1 MPYPSA
7 TQAFRQ
13 GAHSVLPL
21 TSGVVP
27 FGLITGV
34 TAIGMGLSPADA
46 IGMTLLFYSGSAQ
59 MVVMQLMQSG
69 ALPVTMVVTALVI
82 NLRFLMYSASLAP
95 HLSHLP
101 RRHKW
106 PMAYLLS
113 DQSFALCSLKM
124 SSGELGRFA
133 FHYYAGTA
141 ITMWFGWNL
150 SVLAGM
156 YLGAG
161 IPEDWSLGFAIPLSF
176 LALLIPSIRNRATL
190 GAALTGGL
198 LAVLAVD
205 LPYNLGLL
213 AGALGGIIAGLTL
226 ENLQQTKPVQPV
238 ADEHIEQDAL

>member
-1 MPYPSA
+1 MPYPSG

-13 GAHSVLPL
+13 GVHSALPL
-21 TSGVVP
+21 TSGIVP

-59 MVVMQLMQSG
+59 MVVMQLMQSA

-95 HLSHLP
+95 HLGQLP
-101 RRHKW
+101 RHRKW
-106 PMAYLLS
+106 PMAYMLS
-113 DQSFALCSLKM
+113 DQSFALCTLKM
-124 SSGELGRFA
+124 GSGGLGQYA
-133 FHYYAGTA
+133 YPYYAGTA
-141 ITMWFGWNL
+141 ITMFFGWNL

-156 YLGAG
+156 YLGAS

-176 LALLIPSIRNRATL
+176 LALLIPGVRNAATL
-190 GAALTGGL
+190 GAALTGGV
-198 LAVLAVD
+198 LAVLAAN

-213 AGALGGIIAGLTL
+213 TGALGGIIAGLAI
-226 ENLQQTKPVQPV
+226 ESWQKQQTAPE
-238 ADEHIEQDAL
+238 ANTEQEAS

>member
-101 RRHKW
+101 RATNGRW
-106 PMAYLLS
+106 PTC
-113 DQSFALCSLKM
+113 FP
-124 SSGELGRFA
+124 
-133 FHYYAGTA
+133 T
-141 ITMWFGWNL
+141 N
-150 SVLAGM
+150 
-156 YLGAG
+156 
-161 IPEDWSLGFAIPLSF
+161 PLPC
-176 LALLIPSIRNRATL
+176 A
-190 GAALTGGL
+190 
-198 LAVLAVD
+198 
-205 LPYNLGLL
+205 
-213 AGALGGIIAGLTL
+213 
-226 ENLQQTKPVQPV
+226 
-238 ADEHIEQDAL
+238 H

>member
-13 GAHSVLPL
+13 GAHNALPL
-21 TSGVVP
+21 TSGIVP

-59 MVVMQLMQSG
+59 MVVMQLMQNA

-95 HLSHLP
+95 HLGQLP
-101 RRHKW
+101 RHHKW
-106 PMAYLLS
+106 PMAYMLS
-113 DQSFALCSLKM
+113 DQSFALCSLKLG
-124 SSGELGRFA
+124 SGGLGQYA
-133 FHYYAGTA
+133 YPYYAGTA
-141 ITMWFGWNL
+141 LTMFFGWNL

-156 YLGAG
+156 YLGAS

-176 LALLIPSIRNRATL
+176 LALLIPSIRSAATL
-190 GAALTGGL
+190 GAALAGSV
-198 LAVLAVD
+198 LAVLAAD

-213 AGALGGIIAGLTL
+213 TGALGGIIAGLAI
-226 ENLQQTKPVQPV
+226 ESWKKPQAMPE
-238 ADEHIEQDAL
+238 ANTEQEAS

>member
-1 MPYPSA
+1 MPYPSG

-13 GAHSVLPL
+13 GVHSALPL
-21 TSGVVP
+21 TSGIVP

-59 MVVMQLMQSG
+59 MVVMQLMQSA

-95 HLSHLP
+95 HLGQLP
-101 RRHKW
+101 RHRKW
-106 PMAYLLS
+106 PMAYMLS
-113 DQSFALCSLKM
+113 DQSFALCTLKM
-124 SSGELGRFA
+124 GSGGLGQYA
-133 FHYYAGTA
+133 YPYYAGTA
-141 ITMWFGWNL
+141 ITMFFGWNL

-156 YLGAG
+156 YLGAS

-176 LALLIPSIRNRATL
+176 LALLIPGIRNAATL
-190 GAALTGGL
+190 GAALTGGV
-198 LAVLAVD
+198 LAVLAAN

-213 AGALGGIIAGLTL
+213 TGALGGIIAGLAI
-226 ENLQQTKPVQPV
+226 ESWQKQQTGPE
-238 ADEHIEQDAL
+238 ANTEQEAS

>member
-1 MPYPSA
+1 MQYPSA
-7 TQAFRQ
+7 AQAFKQ
-13 GAHSVLPL
+13 GAQSVLPL
-21 TSGVVP
+21 TSGIVP

-59 MVVMQLMQSG
+59 MVVMQLMQNA

-95 HLSHLP
+95 HLGHLP

-106 PMAYLLS
+106 PMAFMLS
-113 DQSFALCSLKM
+113 DQSFALCTLKM
-124 SSGELGRFA
+124 GAGGLGQQA
-133 FHYYAGTA
+133 YPYYAGTA

-176 LALLIPSIRNRATL
+176 LALLIPGIRNTAML
-190 GAALTGGL
+190 GAALTGGV

-213 AGALGGIIAGLTL
+213 TGAVGGIIAGL
-226 ENLQQTKPVQPV
+226 
-238 ADEHIEQDAL
+238 AIESRQKQHAVPEAHTEQNAS

>member
-1 MPYPSA
+1 
-7 TQAFRQ
+7 
-13 GAHSVLPL
+13 
-21 TSGVVP
+21 
-27 FGLITGV
+27 
-34 TAIGMGLSPADA
+34 
-46 IGMTLLFYSGSAQ
+46 
-59 MVVMQLMQSG
+59 
-69 ALPVTMVVTALVI
+69 
-82 NLRFLMYSASLAP
+82 
-95 HLSHLP
+95 
-101 RRHKW
+101 
-106 PMAYLLS
+106 MAYLLS

-238 ADEHIEQDAL
+238 ADEHIEQDA

>member
-1 MPYPSA
+1 MPYSSA
-7 TQAFRQ
+7 PQAFKQ
-13 GAHSVLPL
+13 GAHSALPL
-21 TSGVVP
+21 TSGIVP

-46 IGMTLLFYSGSAQ
+46 VGMTLLFYSGSAQ
-59 MVVMQLMQSG
+59 MVVMQLMQSA

-95 HLSHLP
+95 HLGHLP
-101 RRHKW
+101 RRRKW
-106 PMAYLLS
+106 LMAFLLS
-113 DQSFALCSLKM
+113 DQSFALCTLKM
-124 SSGELGRFA
+124 GSGELGRHA
-133 FHYYAGTA
+133 YPYYAGTA

-176 LALLIPSIRNRATL
+176 LALLIPGIRNAAML
-190 GAALTGGL
+190 GAALTGGA
-198 LAVLAVD
+198 LAVLAAD

-213 AGALGGIIAGLTL
+213 VGALGGIIAGL
-226 ENLQQTKPVQPV
+226 
-238 ADEHIEQDAL
+238 AIEHRQKEQAMPEANTEQEAS

>member
-1 MPYPSA
+1 MPYPSG

-13 GAHSVLPL
+13 GVHSALPL
-21 TSGVVP
+21 TSGIVP

-59 MVVMQLMQSG
+59 MVVMQLMQSA

-95 HLSHLP
+95 HLGQLP
-101 RRHKW
+101 RHRKW
-106 PMAYLLS
+106 PMAYMLS
-113 DQSFALCSLKM
+113 DQSFALCTLKM
-124 SSGELGRFA
+124 GSGGLGQYA
-133 FHYYAGTA
+133 YPYYAGTA
-141 ITMWFGWNL
+141 ITMFFGWNL

-156 YLGAG
+156 YLGAS

-176 LALLIPSIRNRATL
+176 LALLIPGIRNAATL
-190 GAALTGGL
+190 GAALTGGV
-198 LAVLAVD
+198 LAVLTAN

-213 AGALGGIIAGLTL
+213 TGALGGIIAGLAI
-226 ENLQQTKPVQPV
+226 ESWQKQQTGPE
-238 ADEHIEQDAL
+238 ANTEQEAS